1 MTQTA
6 KGHPYWNQ
14 ESHIN
19 NANDPK
25 TSHAGEWLPLLGD
38 RGPVGN
44 VTQEDENTVVVAEK
58 QLYCDKQL

>member
-1 MTQTA
+1 MFER
-6 KGHPYWNQ
+6 NQ

-38 RGPVGN
+38 RAPVGN
-44 VTQEDENTVVVAEK
+44 FTQKDENTVVVAEK
-58 QLYCDKQL
+58 QL